1 MNRAG
6 FTAFPFN
13 QTESIMPSAA
23 LNIPA
28 SSPKQ
33 SWQSIGVFVAALFL
47 FACVAATNKYLAASY
62 SVLLLTWLRFSIQW
76 LGMSAILVPKEG
88 WQLLAAQR
96 KGLVIVRGACMLIMM
111 LLVTT
116 ALQRMPVAEVTA
128 IQFLAPLL
136 VTLLAKHLLKET
148 IGSVRGWC
156 VIAGF
161 LGVLLIAHPGGQL
174 DPVGVVCVLLAAC
187 MDALYQ
193 LLSRLLGSTERSI
206 VMLYYSALVSVI
218 VLSLGLPGF
227 WTDFQLSPLDAV
239 LFLWLG
245 LAGGV
250 GHYLF
255 TVAYRHTPASTL
267 APLNYLQLFW
277 AGLLGWLIFGQL
289 PSALSLLG
297 MAIIVVSGIVAA
309 VHGRR

>member
-1 MNRAG
+1 
-6 FTAFPFN
+6 
-13 QTESIMPSAA
+13 MPSAA
-23 LNIPA
+23 LNVPA

-47 FACVAATNKYLAASY
+47 FACVAVTNKYLAASY
-62 SVLLLTWLRFSIQW
+62 SVLLLTWLRFCIQW

-88 WQLLAAQR
+88 RKLLAAQR

-136 VTLLAKHLLKET
+136 VTLLAKYLLKET
-148 IGSVRGWC
+148 VGSVRSGC

-161 LGVLLIAHPGGQL
+161 VGVLLIAHPGGEL
-174 DPVGVVCVLLAAC
+174 DPVGVICVLLAAC
-187 MDALYQ
+187 MDAVYQ

-227 WTDFQLSPLDAV
+227 WIDFQLSPLDAV

-289 PSALSLLG
+289 PSAMSLLG

-309 VHGRR
+309 VYGQRSS